1 MYQLNAEEK
10 ANNISIL
17 VSISAPCVEQLNKLF
32 SIPAE
37 MKKFY
42 PHASDIS
49 LDPISFS
56 LSLNFELDLD
66 ADNAKAIE
74 NISLLKRNL
83 FSIPFYHAISLQ
95 ESDCQ
100 NSQKPFMFAYR
111 PDEYVFIKPYSD
123 RIVAIFQLRFKGNDD
138 TIIAK
143 VFIQLPHL
151 QNSPQ
156 IIFSKSAPSELDNL
170 DPLPLQECSSEQNGY
185 ISIVLFPRHY
195 TSGERRENALSLIQ
209 TFRNYFHYHIKA
221 LKASIHTRE
230 RARVGD
236 FIQVLNRAKIEPV
249 EKKLTT
255 MTGRTFV
262 KSSK

>member
-1 MYQLNAEEK
+1 MTALLDVKNFIIINVLTDFLKNAKDSLLNSLPLLPISHAFCDFDQVMYQLNAEEK

-143 VFIQLPHL
+143 VFIQ
-151 QNSPQ
+151 
-156 IIFSKSAPSELDNL
+156 
-170 DPLPLQECSSEQNGY
+170 
-185 ISIVLFPRHY
+185 
-195 TSGERRENALSLIQ
+195 
-209 TFRNYFHYHIKA
+209 A

>member
-143 VFIQLPHL
+143 VFIQVSVAAITLCVRNLLMPESCPICKTRL
-151 QNSPQ
+151 KSFSPNQ
-156 IIFSKSAPSELDNL
+156 
-170 DPLPLQECSSEQNGY
+170 LPLSWITWILCLCKN
-185 ISIVLFPRHY
+185 VPL
-195 TSGERRENALSLIQ
+195 NKMV
-209 TFRNYFHYHIKA
+209 TFR
-221 LKASIHTRE
+221 
-230 RARVGD
+230 
-236 FIQVLNRAKIEPV
+236 
-249 EKKLTT
+249 
-255 MTGRTFV
+255 
-262 KSSK
+262 